1 MKKLIVSVFLIGG
14 ILGAKAQAVNEVKI
28 NILNTILI
36 ASAELGYEHFI
47 DHNQSIGVDLN
58 INDRFSYSHLG
69 QSSRHGKFNTNSIAL
84 NYKYY
89 FGDENDSNGSGL
101 NMIPFLK
108 YRFGNFKEDKAIDG
122 NVEEIKTNMNSFIV
136 GFGVGYKWI
145 MSDSFAVEPFANI
158 ARNFSGAVNDR
169 FSVIEFNAGVNIGY
183 RF

>member
-1 MKKLIVSVFLIGG
+1 MKKLIASVFLIGG
-14 ILGAKAQAVNEVKI
+14 IFGAKAQAVNEVKI

-84 NYKYY
+84 NYRYY
-89 FGDENDSNGSGL
+89 FGDENDSNGSGF
-101 NMIPFLK
+101 NMMPFLK
-108 YRFGNFKEDKAIDG
+108 YRFGNFKEDKTFEDID
-122 NVEEIKTNMNSFIV
+122 VTVKTNMNSFIV
-136 GFGVGYKWI
+136 GFGGGYKWI
-145 MSDSFAVEPFANI
+145 MGDSFAIEPFANI
-158 ARNFSGAVNDR
+158 ARNFSGEVNDR
-169 FSVIEFNAGVNIGY
+169 FATIEFNAGVNIGY